1 MSTTPPADPI
11 APADPMALFRDM
23 VGQWEKF
30 ANQYGGQMLQ
40 RPEAAQAMH
49 AATNAGLQL
58 QNAVQEGMSKVLTAA
73 NMPSKAE
80 VADIGQRLTAIEAS
94 LARIEAA
101 LLPAAPSDAAR
112 PPRTRK
118 PVDQA

>member
-1 MSTTPPADPI
+1 MTTTPP
-11 APADPMALFRDM
+11 DPMAMVRDM

-49 AATNAGLQL
+49 AATSAGLQL
-58 QNAVQEGMSKVLTAA
+58 QNVVQEGMSKVLAAA

-101 LLPAAPSDAAR
+101 MIPAVASDAPR

-118 PVDQA
+118 PSQAA